1 VPPHRSLWQPTIET
15 ARVQR
20 SQRVI
25 QSRVADDLFWL
36 GRYSERA
43 ESITRLLREI
53 LLRLLATERSN
64 LDGTVPLLL
73 RALTLQTSA
82 YPGFTGEDAE
92 ARLASP
98 EAELLQLILDPRRV
112 GGLRF
117 NIDALARAGRAVRD
131 RLSSDTSRVIGA
143 IDGELARPCDL
154 AAARESLQRLIQLLA
169 AFVGLTTES
178 MSRGQGWRFLQLGR
192 SLERGLQTIAL
203 LRGVVLPAGPL
214 VVPACEALLGI
225 LHSVK
230 TYRRRYRSRI
240 QMGAVLDLVLLDES
254 NPRSLAFQ
262 LVGVEQ
268 HVIALVHDEDSGQRS
283 RAERLALDAL
293 TTLRLFDVASV
304 ADADDEDSAR
314 ELERLLVRVTALL
327 SSLAE
332 EIAARYFQPADRPQ
346 QMVRFS

>member
-1 VPPHRSLWQPTIET
+1 
-15 ARVQR
+15 
-20 SQRVI
+20 
-25 QSRVADDLFWL
+25 
-36 GRYSERA
+36 
-43 ESITRLLREI
+43 
-53 LLRLLATERSN
+53 
-64 LDGTVPLLL
+64 VPLLL
-73 RALTLQTSA
+73 RALTVQSAA
-82 YPGFTGEDAE
+82 YPGFVGEDAE
-92 ARLASP
+92 KRLTAP

-262 LVGVEQ
+262 LVGVEA
-268 HVIALVHDEDSGQRS
+268 HVVALVHDEESGQRS
-283 RAERLALDAL
+283 RAERLALEAL
-293 TTLRLFDVASV
+293 TTLRLFDVGSV
-304 ADADDEDSAR
+304 ADADDEDAAL
-314 ELERLLVRVTALL
+314 ELERLLARVATTLA
-327 SSLAE
+327 SLAD
-332 EIAARYFQPADRPQ
+332 EIATRYFQPADRPQ
-346 QMVRFS
+346 QMVRLS